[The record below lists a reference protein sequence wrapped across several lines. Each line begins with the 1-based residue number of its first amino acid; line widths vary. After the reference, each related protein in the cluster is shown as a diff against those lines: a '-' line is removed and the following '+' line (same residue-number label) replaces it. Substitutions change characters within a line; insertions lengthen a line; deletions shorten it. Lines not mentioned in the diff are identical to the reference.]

1 VQRTRV
7 RVGNVAGNEVVIA
20 EGLKAGD
27 MVVTA
32 GAHQLKDGQKVKL
45 LSDAASPTAPAGS
58 TTVKPDTAKKG

>member
-1 VQRTRV
+1 MQRTRV
-7 RVGNVAGNEVVIA
+7 RVGNVAGNEVVVA

-45 LSDAASPTAPAGS
+45 LSDTVSPAAPSGN
-58 TTVKPDTAKKG
+58 TTVKPDSAKKG